1 MVKKHR
7 SFTPPVALAALLA
20 ALACVPA
27 GAAEKMKVTLNWLPD
42 NGSIGIIYAD
52 ALGYY
57 KDAGIDLEVEPGKG
71 SGATSQLVAGG
82 STDVGLASASSAIGI
97 ASKGAPLK
105 VIAPIYQVVD
115 WGITSLKDTPIT
127 KPKDLEG
134 KTIALAPGA
143 ADIPLFDTMLKLNGV
158 DKSKVNIQMVSGAGG
173 VPLLAEKQ
181 IDGISAAPG
190 DIMIPLATK
199 GIEAKQMFYKDWG
212 APLVGIS
219 LIARADKLEQNPE
232 LYKKFVDATLKGYS
246 EVAKHPSAAVD
257 ALRQRYPDAAPKEE
271 LMEELTK
278 FDIPLFCTSGAPGIG
293 AVPAATW
300 TTTGEILTATFGSLG
315 DGGIGAMH
323 TESYLP
329 SQLPAC
335 P

>member
-1 MVKKHR
+1 MRTLLKSYAMTTMV
-7 SFTPPVALAALLA
+7 TALLA
-20 ALACVPA
+20 ALGSMPA

-52 ALGYY
+52 VLGYY
-57 KDAGIDLEVEPGKG
+57 KDAGIDLEIEPGKG
-71 SGATSQLVAGG
+71 SGSTSQLVAGG

-97 ASKGAPLK
+97 AAKGAPLK
-105 VIAPIYQVVD
+105 VIAPIYAVVD

-134 KTIALAPGA
+134 KTIALQPGA
-143 ADIPLFDTMLKLNGV
+143 ADIPLFDSMLQQNGV
-158 DKSKVNIQMVSGAGG
+158 DKSKVNIQTVSGAG
-173 VPLLAEKQ
+173 VVSLLAEKQ
-181 IDGISAAPG
+181 IDGVSAAPG
-190 DIMIPLATK
+190 DVMIPL
-199 GIEAKQMFYKDWG
+199 AKQMFYKDWG

-257 ALRQRYPDAAPKEE
+257 ALRERYPDAAPKEE

-278 FDIPLFCTSGAPGIG
+278 FDIPLFCTAGAPGIG
-293 AVPAATW
+293 AVPVATW
-300 TTTGEILTATFGSLG
+300 TKTGEILTATFGSLG

-329 SQLPAC
+329 VQLPAC